1 MGGSTWKLNVL
12 LLVAET
18 AYLRNLSHQVL
29 KKKKKKFKIE
39 MGNRSRPLQKFA
51 TSVSVAVGG
60 ILL

>member
-1 MGGSTWKLNVL
+1 MEIERSSFGC
-12 LLVAET
+12 
-18 AYLRNLSHQVL
+18 RNIIPKKSLSSSI